1 MAEGGGIGLS
11 VRNLTVRYAPGHA
24 AADDVSFDV
33 DPGEFFVLV
42 GPSGCGKSTVLRS
55 LAGLV
60 RPERGRVVLGGR
72 TVTDLPGGTVVPS
85 SDRHLGLV
93 FQSYALW
100 PHMTVEENVR
110 FPLEARGVPREHWR
124 DLVRQALERV
134 SLAPLAQRPV
144 PSLSG
149 GQQQRVALARAL
161 VSDPPVILL
170 DEPLSNLDG
179 ELRRQMRVELKTI
192 QREVGATIV
201 HVTHDREE
209 AMELADRLAVMRDG
223 RLLEV
228 GGPEDLYRRPAHAW
242 TAGFLGDCSVL
253 PGSYTGDAGGK
264 TRFRTALGELAC
276 SSRGPRPAGA
286 AALVIRAEEV
296 EWLSPG
302 LDGTEMGDGRNRVS
316 GRIVQVRYLGSRT
329 LYRIESGSVSL
340 WASSTTPRGSRGDAV
355 AVHLPP
361 DSCFVVEWEEPG
373 SGVLPQTL

>member
-1 MAEGGGIGLS
+1 MAEGGGVRVS
-11 VRNLTVRYAPGHA
+11 VRNLTVRYAPGRP

-33 DPGEFFVLV
+33 EPGEFFVLV

-60 RPERGRVVLGGR
+60 RPERGRVVLGDR
-72 TVTDLPGGTVVPS
+72 VATDMADETMVPS

-110 FPLEARGVPREHWR
+110 FPLEARGVPKSRWPE
-124 DLVRQALERV
+124 LVGRALERV
-134 SLAPLAQRPV
+134 SLSPLAQRPV

-179 ELRRQMRVELKTI
+179 ELRRQMRLELKAI
-192 QREVGATIV
+192 QRDVGATIV

-223 RLLEV
+223 RLLEL
-228 GGPEDLYRRPAHAW
+228 GGPEALYRRPAHAW
-242 TAGFLGDCSVL
+242 TARFMGECSVL
-253 PGSYTGDAGGK
+253 PGSPVGGAPEGQA
-264 TRFRTALGELAC
+264 RFQTALGTLDC
-276 SSRGPRPAGA
+276 A
-286 AALVIRAEEV
+286 ASDAPIPSPSALVIRAEDV
-296 EWLSPG
+296 QWPASDDQNAPN
-302 LDGTEMGDGRNRVS
+302 TMS
-316 GRIVQVRYLGSRT
+316 GRIRQVRYLGSRT
-329 LYRIESGSVSL
+329 LYGIETHGFTL
-340 WASSTTPRGSRGDAV
+340 WASSTEPRGTPGDLV
-355 AVHLPP
+355 TFRLPP
-361 DSCFVVEWEEPG
+361 HACVVVKGEG
-373 SGVLPQTL
+373 GVGL